1 MTGQEWTPIKVD
13 GYNGADIVTILG
25 NGCTIKGLTKA
36 LFAGGASSENVPT
49 VSLGAENVTDEGAEL
64 LNAMVVAGMVT
75 SKSEARRAVEQG
87 GVSVEGEKITDIKYV
102 ISKEALENGVLVKKG
117 KKIFKKI
124 TL

>member
-1 MTGQEWTPIKVD
+1 M
-13 GYNGADIVTILG
+13 
-25 NGCTIKGLTKA
+25 
-36 LFAGGASSENVPT
+36 
-49 VSLGAENVTDEGAEL
+49 

-87 GVSVEGEKITDIKYV
+87 GVSVDGEKVTDIKYV
-102 ISKEALENGVLVKKG
+102 IGKEALENGVLVKKG